1 MPDKP
6 LTPGLRVLAIA
17 RLPDF
22 VPNPPAPYVEL
33 GVTTPYSFLRG
44 ASPAVQLAEHA
55 YNLGYHALGVADR
68 NTMAGVVRMDMNV
81 SGGGMKPLIGCRLDL
96 VDAPSFLAYPRDRA
110 AYGRLCTLLSRGKMH
125 DLAGEWQAKGECHL
139 TLAMLAAHSQ
149 DVQLIVMPPDDLD
162 GFGEELARL
171 TAMLPTLKHVAAA
184 YLYRGDDKARIN
196 RLDAIARTHRLSILA
211 TNDVHYATPDRRPL
225 QDVMT
230 CIREKTVIAR
240 AGYLLHANAE
250 RHLRSP
256 AEMIELFRR
265 WPHAIAATRV
275 VADACRF
282 ELQELR
288 YEYPD
293 DPIPE
298 GRTPQEHLEVLARE
312 GADWRYPNG
321 VPEKVAAA
329 IRKELDLIERLDIA
343 RYFITVYDIVAYA
356 RSLDPPILCQGRG
369 SAANSAVCYCLA
381 ITNVDPEHVSLL
393 FERFISVVTREDGS
407 ITCDAPDIDVDFE
420 HERREEVIQHIYNR
434 YGRDHAG
441 LCATVI
447 HYRPRSAVREVGK
460 AMGLGEDV
468 TSAMARTVWGSWG
481 SEVDELKVKEAG
493 LDLSDP
499 MLRRVIAITN
509 QLMELPRH
517 LSQHVGGFILTRN
530 PLIENV
536 PIGNGA
542 MADRSFIEWDKDD
555 IDYLDLLK
563 VDVLALGMLTCIR
576 KALVMIEEKHG
587 EHYDLASIP
596 PEDETVYDMLCMGES
611 LGVFQVE
618 SRAQMNMLPRL
629 KPREYYDLVVE
640 VAIVRPGPIQ
650 GDMVH
655 PYLRRR
661 NKLEAVEFPSP
672 APEEGPPDELE
683 RILKRT
689 LGVPIFQE
697 QAMQIAMDAAKF
709 SPEEATELR
718 RAMATFRSRGTIGKL
733 EEKMVGRMIG
743 RGYDPEFARRCFD
756 QIKGFGDYGFP
767 ESHAA
772 SFAHLVYVSSWIK
785 CYFPEVFAA
794 ALLNSQPMGFYAP
807 AQIVRDAKENGV
819 EVLHPDVNISE
830 WDNTLE
836 PIGLLRDHRPH
847 YPAVASIFSRWKGDR
862 DATMREGGFRM
873 RYALRLGFRQ
883 IDGIGEDVAHS
894 IMAART
900 ERFIDVE
907 DLKARSGIHVTA
919 IRKLAAAD
927 AFRSMGLDRRQALWD
942 SRTLRQAP
950 DLPLFTFAEARDE
963 GAEAQPVTLPQ
974 TPLSEHVVSDYQTLR
989 LSLKAHPLEF
999 LRGHYDHR
1007 RFARNDRLAT
1017 MKSGNKVAVSGLVL
1031 VRQRPGTASGVCF
1044 ITLEDETGIANLV
1057 VWPKVFEQYRKVV
1070 MTARLMEARGYVQTD
1085 ENVVHV
1091 VVQELVDATGTLA
1104 ALSDDLLRAEVARAD
1119 HVVKPL
1125 PVGLHRHPRN
1135 VSIIPKSRDFH

>member
-1 MPDKP
+1 
-6 LTPGLRVLAIA
+6 
-17 RLPDF
+17 
-22 VPNPPAPYVEL
+22 
-33 GVTTPYSFLRG
+33 
-44 ASPAVQLAEHA
+44 
-55 YNLGYHALGVADR
+55 
-68 NTMAGVVRMDMNV
+68 
-81 SGGGMKPLIGCRLDL
+81 
-96 VDAPSFLAYPRDRA
+96 
-110 AYGRLCTLLSRGKMH
+110 
-125 DLAGEWQAKGECHL
+125 
-139 TLAMLAAHSQ
+139 
-149 DVQLIVMPPDDLD
+149 
-162 GFGEELARL
+162 
-171 TAMLPTLKHVAAA
+171 
-184 YLYRGDDKARIN
+184 
-196 RLDAIARTHRLSILA
+196 
-211 TNDVHYATPDRRPL
+211 
-225 QDVMT
+225 
-230 CIREKTVIAR
+230 
-240 AGYLLHANAE
+240 
-250 RHLRSP
+250 
-256 AEMIELFRR
+256 
-265 WPHAIAATRV
+265 
-275 VADACRF
+275 
-282 ELQELR
+282 
-288 YEYPD
+288 
-293 DPIPE
+293 
-298 GRTPQEHLEVLARE
+298 
-312 GADWRYPNG
+312 
-321 VPEKVAAA
+321 
-329 IRKELDLIERLDIA
+329 
-343 RYFITVYDIVAYA
+343 
-356 RSLDPPILCQGRG
+356 
-369 SAANSAVCYCLA
+369 
-381 ITNVDPEHVSLL
+381 
-393 FERFISVVTREDGS
+393 
-407 ITCDAPDIDVDFE
+407 
-420 HERREEVIQHIYNR
+420 
-434 YGRDHAG
+434 
-441 LCATVI
+441 
-447 HYRPRSAVREVGK
+447 
-460 AMGLGEDV
+460 
-468 TSAMARTVWGSWG
+468 
-481 SEVDELKVKEAG
+481 
-493 LDLSDP
+493 
-499 MLRRVIAITN
+499 
-509 QLMELPRH
+509 
-517 LSQHVGGFILTRN
+517 
-530 PLIENV
+530 
-536 PIGNGA
+536 
-542 MADRSFIEWDKDD
+542 
-555 IDYLDLLK
+555 
-563 VDVLALGMLTCIR
+563 
-576 KALVMIEEKHG
+576 
-587 EHYDLASIP
+587 
-596 PEDETVYDMLCMGES
+596 
-611 LGVFQVE
+611 
-618 SRAQMNMLPRL
+618 
-629 KPREYYDLVVE
+629 
-640 VAIVRPGPIQ
+640 
-650 GDMVH
+650 MVH